1 MAAIGIHLPQLV
13 ERPTA
18 SALADAVQC
27 AVAAE
32 RLGYD
37 AVSVN
42 DHVVYHS
49 PWLDG
54 PTLLAA
60 AAARTTTIRLAT
72 TVLLPAVRGAAV
84 TAQTLEALHLL
95 SGGRL
100 IAGLGAGSH
109 RGDYDACGQP
119 FERRGA
125 AFEAAV
131 VELRARCPAGPPLW
145 VGSWGAPNA
154 LRRVA
159 RLADGWV
166 ASAYA
171 ATPATFAAR
180 WTQLQG
186 LVAAEGRDPQT
197 FRNIVATLFFY
208 IDDDQRAAEEAI
220 AARLAP
226 ALGKAPT
233 ELLPYA
239 AYGTAERVRERID
252 EYADAGAHQIHL
264 WPAADPLVQ
273 IEALA
278 ETVLSRA

>member
-18 SALADAVQC
+18 AAVTDAVEC

-95 SGGRL
+95 AGERL
-100 IAGLGAGSH
+100 IAGVGPGSH
-109 RGDYDACGQP
+109 RGDYEACGRP
-119 FERRGA
+119 FEQRGA

-131 VELRARCPAGPPLW
+131 IELRARCAAGPPIW
-145 VGSWGAPNA
+145 IGSWGATAA

-171 ATPATFAAR
+171 ASPAEFAERWAR
-180 WTQLQG
+180 LQE
-186 LVAAEGRDPQT
+186 LVAAEGRDPDG
-197 FRNIVATLFFY
+197 FRNIVATLFFC
-208 IDDDQRAAEEAI
+208 IADDRRAAEDVI
-220 AARLAP
+220 TRRLAP
-226 ALGKAPT
+226 ALGKTPA
-233 ELLPYA
+233 ELLPQC
-239 AYGTAERVRERID
+239 AYGTADDVRERID
-252 EYADAGAHQIHL
+252 EYVDAGAHQIHL
-264 WPAADPLVQ
+264 WPAADPLDQV
-273 IEALA
+273 EALA
-278 ETVLSRA
+278 EAVLSRA

>member
-1 MAAIGIHLPQLV
+1 MAAIGVHLPQLV
-13 ERPTA
+13 ARPTQA
-18 SALADAVQC
+18 AMAEAVEC

-42 DHVVYHS
+42 DHVVYHG

-72 TVLLPAVRGAAV
+72 TVMLPAVRGAAV
-84 TAQTLEALHLL
+84 TAQTLTALHLL

-100 IAGLGAGSH
+100 VAGLGAGSH
-109 RGDYDACGQP
+109 RGDYDVCGLD

-125 AFEAAV
+125 AFETAV
-131 VELRARCPAGPPLW
+131 AEVRRRCPDGPPIW
-145 VGSWGAPNA
+145 IGSWGAPAA

-171 ATPATFAAR
+171 ASPEAFGERWAR
-180 WTQLQG
+180 LQDV
-186 LVAAEGRDPQT
+186 LAAEGRDPDR
-197 FRNIVATLFFY
+197 FPNIVATLFFC
-208 IDDDQRAAEEAI
+208 IDDDPRAAADVI
-220 AARLAP
+220 AQRLAP
-226 ALGKAPT
+226 ALGRTPA
-233 ELLPYA
+233 ELLPLCA
-239 AYGTAERVRERID
+239 HGTAEHVRERIAA
-252 EYADAGAHQIHL
+252 YADAGAQQIHL
-264 WPAADPLVQ
+264 WPAADPHAQ

-278 ETVLSRA
+278 EAVLSRA

>member
-13 ERPTA
+13 ERPTGA
-18 SALADAVQC
+18 AVAEAVEC

-42 DHVVYHS
+42 DHVVYHG

-84 TAQTLEALHLL
+84 TAQTLAALHLL
-95 SGGRL
+95 ASGRL

-109 RGDYDACGQP
+109 RGDYDACGLS
-119 FERRGA
+119 FERRGK

-131 VELRARCPAGPPLW
+131 VELKARCPAGPPIW
-145 VGSWGAPNA
+145 IGSWGAPTA

-171 ATPATFAAR
+171 ASPAEFAER
-180 WTQLQG
+180 WTHVQQ
-186 LVAAEGRDPQT
+186 LVAAEGRDSDH
-197 FRNIVATLFFY
+197 FRNIVATLFFC
-208 IDDDQRAAEEAI
+208 IADDRRTAEDVI
-220 AARLAP
+220 ARRLAP
-226 ALGKAPT
+226 ALGRTPAD
-233 ELLPYA
+233 LLPRC
-239 AYGTAERVRERID
+239 AYGTADDVRARIE

-264 WPAADPLVQ
+264 WPAAEPLSQV
-273 IEALA
+273 EALA
-278 ETVLSRA
+278 EAVLSRA

>member
-13 ERPTA
+13 ERPTRA
-18 SALADAVQC
+18 AVADAVEC

-32 RLGYD
+32 GLGFD

-54 PTLLAA
+54 PALLAA
-60 AAARTTTIRLAT
+60 AAARTTTIGLAT

-84 TAQTLEALHLL
+84 SAQTLEALHLL

-109 RGDYDACGQP
+109 RGDYDVCGLP

-125 AFEAAV
+125 AFEEAV
-131 VELRARCPAGPPLW
+131 IAVRERCPAGPPIW
-145 VGSWGAPNA
+145 IGSWGAPSA

-171 ATPATFAAR
+171 ASPATFGER
-180 WTQLQG
+180 WTRMRD
-186 LVAAEGRDPQT
+186 LVAAEGRDPAG

-208 IDDDQRAAEEAI
+208 IDDDPLVAEGVI
-220 AARLAP
+220 ARRLAP
-226 ALGKAPT
+226 ALGKAPAD
-233 ELLPYA
+233 LLPLC
-239 AYGTAERVRERID
+239 AYGTAEHVRERID
-252 EYADAGAHQIHL
+252 EYAAAGAQQIHL
-264 WPAADPLVQ
+264 WPAVDPLGQ

>member
-1 MAAIGIHLPQLV
+1 MAAIGVHLPQLV

-18 SALADAVQC
+18 AALADAVEC

-42 DHVVYHS
+42 DHIVYHG

-54 PTLLAA
+54 PALLAA
-60 AAARTTTIRLAT
+60 AAARTVTIGLAT

-84 TAQTLEALHLL
+84 TAQTITALHLL

-100 IAGLGAGSH
+100 VAGLGVGSH
-109 RGDYDACGQP
+109 RGDYDACGLA
-119 FERRGA
+119 FEHRGA

-131 VELRARCPAGPPLW
+131 DEVRRRCPEGPPIW
-145 VGSWGAPNA
+145 IGSWGAPAA

-159 RLADGWV
+159 RIADGWV

-171 ATPATFAAR
+171 ASPATFGERWAR
-180 WTQLQG
+180 LQD
-186 LVAAEGRDPQT
+186 LVAAEGRDPER
-197 FRNIVATLFFY
+197 FRNIVATLFFC
-208 IDDDQRAAEEAI
+208 IADDPRAAEDVI
-220 AARLAP
+220 ARRLAP
-226 ALGKAPT
+226 ALGRTPA
-233 ELLPYA
+233 ELLPHC
-239 AYGTAERVRERID
+239 AYGTAEHVRERID
-252 EYADAGAHQIHL
+252 AYAAAGAHQIHL
-264 WPAADPLVQ
+264 WPAADPLGQ

-278 ETVLSRA
+278 DAALTRA

>member
-13 ERPTA
+13 ERPTPA
-18 SALADAVQC
+18 AAAQAVQC

-84 TAQTLEALHLL
+84 TAQTLEALQLV

-109 RGDYDACGQP
+109 RGDYDACDQS

-131 VELRARCPAGPPLW
+131 VELKARCPDGPPLW
-145 VGSWGAPNA
+145 IGSWGAPTA

-180 WTQLQG
+180 WTQLQE
-186 LVAAEGRDPQT
+186 LVAAEGRDPEA
-197 FRNIVATLFFY
+197 FRNIVATLFFC
-208 IDDDQRAAEEAI
+208 IDDDPRAAEDVI
-220 AARLAP
+220 ARRLAP
-226 ALGKAPT
+226 ALGKTPA
-233 ELLPYA
+233 ELLPHT
-239 AYGTAERVRERID
+239 AYGTAEHVRERID
-252 EYADAGAHQIHL
+252 EYAEAGAHQIHL
-264 WPAADPLVQ
+264 WPAADPLRQ

-278 ETVLSRA
+278 EAVLSRA